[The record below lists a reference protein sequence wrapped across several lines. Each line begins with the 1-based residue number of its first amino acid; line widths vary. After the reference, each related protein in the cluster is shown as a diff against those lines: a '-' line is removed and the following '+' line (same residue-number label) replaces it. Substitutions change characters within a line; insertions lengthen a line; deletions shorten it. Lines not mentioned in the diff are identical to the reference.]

1 MDNNSKEKAGDN
13 KNNVPN
19 SSDEKNIKQKKDEIN
34 NKENINIIQ
43 ENKNNEK
50 IEIKEEKNENKFE
63 MDKKNIDDNEKESF
77 KNDQEVKQKNIN
89 EENINLNKEKDRGD
103 IRKNDDKFISSKEII
118 YYFDTSQINNVQ
130 IPKDYINTIYYNLL
144 IEENK
149 DLEAKPVHTYMK
161 KQKEINDQMRS
172 ILVDWIIDV
181 HHKFGFTDETLFM
194 TILIIDRYCSLEQI
208 SRIKYQCLGI
218 TALMIACKHE
228 EINVPK
234 VEDFIY
240 ITDNAYTKEEV
251 FKMENDVLS
260 KLNFELLY
268 PSPIKFYEY
277 LSLHFGFSKKYH
289 MLGKYLM
296 ETFLLD
302 LKYVKYKPSIIS
314 CACTYI
320 VMKFFKMSNYR
331 QSYEKKFY
339 LLDENINT
347 IPIGH
352 GVKDC
357 AQDICIYVDNINN
370 TNLLSCQKKYTK
382 SEFERV
388 ATLIS
393 NNKT

>member
-1 MDNNSKEKAGDN
+1 MAEKDHTIKNTHKN
-13 KNNVPN
+13 KT
-19 SSDEKNIKQKKDEIN
+19 N
-34 NKENINIIQ
+34 NKEKGKEK
-43 ENKNNEK
+43 ENKNE
-50 IEIKEEKNENKFE
+50 IEEENKEIKNSNKKTPVKKSSNSHDEPEHKKEEENKEKEEKV
-63 MDKKNIDDNEKESF
+63 I
-77 KNDQEVKQKNIN
+77 
-89 EENINLNKEKDRGD
+89 
-103 IRKNDDKFISSKEII
+103 
-118 YYFDTSQINNVQ
+118 YFDTSNINNVQ
-130 IPKDYINTIYYNLL
+130 IPKDYLNIIYYNLL
-144 IEENK
+144 QEESIEL
-149 DLEAKPVHTYMK
+149 DPKPTHTYMK
-161 KQKEINDQMRS
+161 NQKEINDQMRS

-194 TILIIDRYCSLEQI
+194 TILIIDRYCSIEQV

-260 KLNFELLY
+260 KLNFSLLY

-277 LSLHFGFSKKYH
+277 LSLHFNFSKKYH

-296 ETFLLD
+296 ESFLLD
-302 LKYVKYKPSIIS
+302 LKYIKYKPSIIS

-331 QSYEKKFY
+331 QSYDKKFY
-339 LLDENINT
+339 LVDENVNT
-347 IPIGH
+347 IGNGF

-357 AQDICIYVDNINN
+357 AQDICVFVDNINN

-382 SEFERV
+382 AEFESV
-388 ATLIS
+388 STLIS
-393 NNKT
+393 NNKA